1 MAWNIAGV
9 SRRTRDAAVE
19 AARRAGMG
27 LDDWLDDAIADH
39 AELDL
44 RGQPAQDYGPDDRL
58 DAALRRLER
67 IARRNAPVKE
77 PRAAGMPGAFD
88 SVIERF
94 EVRLARAEAQ
104 AARAFESVAQILERD
119 DAARDGD
126 RRPLIDAVR
135 RLESIRASLT
145 GAAQAGGTRGDG
157 FAQAS
162 APGPK
167 APFDLKA
174 AVSQIAM
181 RRHELEARAG
191 GTAPTASEAQTGAF
205 GDGAAALARGKGNPG
220 ALDARPEAEA
230 GSYAPPGA
238 VEADATA
245 QLTQLLL
252 DDVRALGRKLDDM
265 RRERAEP
272 SASAIDLS
280 AMRAEIAAMNRSLA
294 DLAPRNAV
302 VALEGAIRDLVQRI
316 EVLRQSGHGESML
329 APLEAMATEFRAA
342 LKAHDP
348 QAAAQGLEREIR
360 AIGGRIDSLPASAI
374 NPETFERIRQQT
386 EEVRNLLASAAL
398 RSPPLERMERQIGE
412 LADRVERL
420 GASPAPHFESA
431 EMAARLAEACR
442 QIERSTPPAAL
453 ASIELRLEQIAA
465 RLDQEIARPSAS
477 VAIDP
482 APFDDLARRIDSVRQ
497 SLETLPP
504 ATIDTGPIER
514 LLREFDVKLD
524 AAGAADAD
532 AKALQSMFVEI
543 RDKLDSLADGE
554 AGARQLEPALRELG
568 ARIDTVAA
576 PFDFNSIVT
585 LMRSLEAKF
594 ETNANAPVEREVVE
608 QVADEVARRLRD
620 MSPRQGE
627 LEAFAQQID
636 SIYDRIDALA
646 AKTTANDPRPVVR
659 ELLEKLRDA
668 EKAEGSS
675 ALETSAAVHAALDT
689 HLAELK
695 VEQAS
700 ADRRTQSRL
709 ADLQSVLETLTERLA
724 GIESELAGDDVDEE
738 MRPAP
743 RTPAAA
749 PPVGS
754 ASPGVEALAPE
765 AAPQRAAQP
774 KTGANSGDPASD
786 PAEGEDFLIEPGAG
800 GPQRAREAREL
811 AQMIG
816 PKTNPAVS
824 VHIAAARRAA
834 QAALA
839 ESSAASNAGIVKT
852 LAGSGRTQFAARG
865 VQNAKAFY
873 ATHKRSVL
881 LGVAVAIAATLAV
894 RMAGLRAPF
903 LQRSQVGEQAVNT
916 AKLDAPKGKAAEV
929 PGAAKSAGETIDVAP
944 TASIGQPPAKPGALD
959 LAPGKGPSASELMA
973 AIPPGIPQSL
983 RDAVAASEPNAQ
995 YELAMR
1001 LLEGRGLS
1009 KDQAAAARWFERAAS
1024 LGLAP
1029 AQYRLGSMYEKGI
1042 GLPADPAAAKR
1053 WYLKAAE
1060 AGNAR
1065 AAHNLAV
1072 MNADPGRGGEPNY
1085 VEAAKWFRKAAE
1097 VGVRDSQYN
1106 LGILYAHG
1114 LGVEKDLRQS
1124 FLWFALAAQQG
1135 DTEAGK
1141 KRDEIAGQMDP
1152 AMLASAVEAL
1162 TTFKAAKPDP
1172 AANDVVAP
1180 PGGWNGKPSSLS
1192 QTPADAAHP
1201 QAPL

>member
-39 AELDL
+39 AGFDL
-44 RGQPAQDYGPDDRL
+44 RAPPDHDPAADDRL
-58 DAALRRLER
+58 DEALGRLER
-67 IARRNAPVKE
+67 IARRNTPAKE
-77 PRAAGMPGAFD
+77 PRAAGIPGAFD

-119 DAARDGD
+119 EAARDGD
-126 RRPLIDAVR
+126 RRALIDAVR

-145 GAAQAGGTRGDG
+145 GAGQTGGTRSGG
-157 FAQAS
+157 FAQAP
-162 APGPK
+162 ALDPK

-191 GTAPTASEAQTGAF
+191 GTGPTPSEARTGAF
-205 GDGAAALARGKGNPG
+205 SDGAPAQARGNPG
-220 ALDARPEAEA
+220 ALDVRPAAEA
-230 GSYAPPGA
+230 PSDAAPGA
-238 VEADATA
+238 VEADSAPLA
-245 QLTQLLL
+245 QLLL

-280 AMRAEIAAMNRSLA
+280 AMRAEIEAMNRSLA

-302 VALEGAIRDLVQRI
+302 IALEGAIRDLVQRV
-316 EVLRQSGHGESML
+316 EMLRQSGHGESML
-329 APLEAMATEFRAA
+329 APLEAMAAEFRAA

-348 QAAAQGLEREIR
+348 QAAAIGLERELR
-360 AIGGRIDSLPASAI
+360 AIGGRVDSLAASAI

-398 RSPPLERMERQIGE
+398 RSPPLERLERQIGE

-453 ASIELRLEQIAA
+453 ASIELRLEEIAT
-465 RLDQEIARPSAS
+465 RLDQEIARPSAA

-504 ATIDTGPIER
+504 ATMDTGPIER
-514 LLREFDVKLD
+514 LMREFDAKLD

-543 RDKLDSLADGE
+543 GDKLDSLADGE
-554 AGARQLEPALRELG
+554 AGARQLEPALRELN
-568 ARIDTVAA
+568 ARIDTVAS
-576 PFDFNSIVT
+576 PFDFSSIET
-585 LMRSLEAKF
+585 LLRSLEAKF
-594 ETNANAPVEREVVE
+594 ESSANASVDREVVE

-620 MSPRQGE
+620 MSPGQAE
-627 LEAFAQQID
+627 LEALAQQID
-636 SIYDRIDALA
+636 TIYDRIDAVA
-646 AKTTANDPRPVVR
+646 AKTAASDPGPVVR

-668 EKAEGSS
+668 EKAEGAS

-695 VEQAS
+695 VEQAN
-700 ADRRTQSRL
+700 ADRRTHSRL
-709 ADLQSVLETLTERLA
+709 TDLQSVLETLTARLA
-724 GIESELAGDDVDEE
+724 GIENELAADDIDEE
-738 MRPAP
+738 VRPAG
-743 RTPAAA
+743 RNPAAA
-749 PPVGS
+749 PP
-754 ASPGVEALAPE
+754 AAFTPTGVEALPQE
-765 AAPQRAAQP
+765 AAPQR
-774 KTGANSGDPASD
+774 KTTAGPGDPASD
-786 PAEGEDFLIEPGAG
+786 PADGEDFLIEPGAG
-800 GPQRAREAREL
+800 GPRRAHEAREL

-834 QAALA
+834 QAAVA

-865 VQNAKAFY
+865 VQNARAFY
-873 ATHKRSVL
+873 AMHKRSVL

-894 RMAGLRAPF
+894 RMGGLRAPF
-903 LQRSQVGEQAVNT
+903 LLRSQVGEQAVNT
-916 AKLDAPKGKAAEV
+916 AKIDAPKGKPAEV
-929 PGAAKSAGETIDVAP
+929 ANAAKSAGETIDVAP
-944 TASIGQPPAKPGALD
+944 TASIGQPPAKPVAPD

-983 RDAVAASEPNAQ
+983 RDAVAAGQANAQ

-1001 LLEGRGLS
+1001 LFEGRGPA
-1009 KDQAAAARWFERAAS
+1009 KDQSAAARWFERAAS

-1042 GLPADPAAAKR
+1042 GVAVDPAAAKR

-1072 MNADPGRGGEPNY
+1072 MNADPGGGGEPNY

-1097 VGVRDSQYN
+1097 LGVRDSQYN
-1106 LGILYAHG
+1106 LGILYSRG

-1135 DTEAGK
+1135 DADAGK

-1152 AMLASAVEAL
+1152 AMLASAVGAL
-1162 TTFKAAKPDP
+1162 MKFKAAKPDP
-1172 AANDVVAP
+1172 VANEVAAP
-1180 PGGWNGKPSSLS
+1180 PDGWDGKPSSLS
-1192 QTPADAAHP
+1192 QTPADAARP

>member
-9 SRRTRDAAVE
+9 SRRTRDAAVQ
-19 AARRAGMG
+19 AARRAGIG

-39 AELDL
+39 AGLDP
-44 RGQPAQDYGPDDRL
+44 RAQPEPDYAADDRL
-58 DAALRRLER
+58 DAALGRLER
-67 IARRNAPVKE
+67 IARRNTPAKE
-77 PRAAGMPGAFD
+77 PRAAGIPGAFN
-88 SVIERF
+88 SLIERF

-104 AARAFESVAQILERD
+104 AARAFKSVAQILERD
-119 DAARDGD
+119 DAARDSD
-126 RRPLIDAVR
+126 RRALIDAVR
-135 RLESIRASLT
+135 RLESVRANLT
-145 GAAQAGGTRGDG
+145 GAAQPGGTRGDG
-157 FAQAS
+157 FAQAP
-162 APGPK
+162 ALDPK

-191 GTAPTASEAQTGAF
+191 VTGPTPPDARTAAFDGGAP
-205 GDGAAALARGKGNPG
+205 APARARGNSGD
-220 ALDARPEAEA
+220 LDASPEAEA
-230 GSYAPPGA
+230 GSDAAPGA
-238 VEADATA
+238 VEADAA
-245 QLTQLLL
+245 APLTQLLL

-272 SASAIDLS
+272 SASAIDPS

-302 VALEGAIRDLVQRI
+302 VALEGAIRDLVERV

-329 APLEAMATEFRAA
+329 APLEAMAAEFRAA

-348 QAAAQGLEREIR
+348 QAAAAGLEREIR
-360 AIGGRIDSLPASAI
+360 AIGGRIDSLAASAI

-398 RSPPLERMERQIGE
+398 RSPPLERLERQIGE

-504 ATIDTGPIER
+504 ATIDTGPIET
-514 LLREFDVKLD
+514 LLREFDAKLD

-554 AGARQLEPALRELG
+554 AGARQLEPALRELN
-568 ARIDTVAA
+568 ARIDTVAS
-576 PFDFNSIVT
+576 PLDLNPIET

-594 ETNANAPVEREVVE
+594 ETNANAPVDREVIV
-608 QVADEVARRLRD
+608 QVADEVASRLRD
-620 MSPRQGE
+620 MSPRQAE
-627 LEAFAQQID
+627 LEALARQVD
-636 SIYDRIDALA
+636 TIYDRIDALA
-646 AKTTANDPRPVVR
+646 AKTTANDPGPVVR

-738 MRPAP
+738 VRPAG
-743 RTPAAA
+743 RNPATA
-749 PPVGS
+749 PPVSS
-754 ASPGVEALAPE
+754 ASPSVEALAPE
-765 AAPQRAAQP
+765 AAPQRPAQL
-774 KTGANSGDPASD
+774 KTAANSDDHASD
-786 PAEGEDFLIEPGAG
+786 PADGEDFLIEPGAG

-894 RMAGLRAPF
+894 RMGGVRAPF

-916 AKLDAPKGKAAEV
+916 AKIDAPKGKPAEV
-929 PGAAKSAGETIDVAP
+929 ANAAKSAGETIDVAP
-944 TASIGQPPAKPGALD
+944 TASIGQPPAKPGAPD
-959 LAPGKGPSASELMA
+959 LAPGHGPSASELMA
-973 AIPPGIPQSL
+973 AIPPGFPSPCATQS
-983 RDAVAASEPNAQ
+983 RPASPMRNTNSRCACSKAGGSRRIKQRRPDGSNAPPRSAWRRRNIASARCTRR
-995 YELAMR
+995 ELARRPTRPLRSAGISRR
-1001 LLEGRGLS
+1001 LRRGT
-1009 KDQAAAARWFERAAS
+1009 RA
-1024 LGLAP
+1024 P
-1029 AQYRLGSMYEKGI
+1029 RT
-1042 GLPADPAAAKR
+1042 
-1053 WYLKAAE
+1053 
-1060 AGNAR
+1060 
-1065 AAHNLAV
+1065 
-1072 MNADPGRGGEPNY
+1072 
-1085 VEAAKWFRKAAE
+1085 
-1097 VGVRDSQYN
+1097 
-1106 LGILYAHG
+1106 IL
-1114 LGVEKDLRQS
+1114 RS
-1124 FLWFALAAQQG
+1124 
-1135 DTEAGK
+1135 
-1141 KRDEIAGQMDP
+1141 
-1152 AMLASAVEAL
+1152 
-1162 TTFKAAKPDP
+1162 
-1172 AANDVVAP
+1172 
-1180 PGGWNGKPSSLS
+1180 
-1192 QTPADAAHP
+1192 
-1201 QAPL
+1201 